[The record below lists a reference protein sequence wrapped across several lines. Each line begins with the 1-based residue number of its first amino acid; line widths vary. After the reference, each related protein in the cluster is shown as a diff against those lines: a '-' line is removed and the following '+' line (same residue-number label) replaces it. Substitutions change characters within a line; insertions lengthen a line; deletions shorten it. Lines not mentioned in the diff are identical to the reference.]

1 MVASSKKSGG
11 FQESLTY
18 AQAAALLD
26 CHVSNIPKYIRRGL
40 LTSHGGRGTKGG
52 SLDRR
57 EVEALAER
65 RREEAAARERRRQEK
80 SVDPRPDTMHDW
92 LTVAEA
98 AEVIGL
104 TPDAVRK
111 RAGKGKLPH
120 VVHRGKVWVRWEHAE
135 LAANVRA
142 ARLTRKIRRTAP

>member
-1 MVASSKKSGG
+1 MTESQSG
-11 FQESLTY
+11 LTY
-18 AQAAALLD
+18 TQAADLLE

-40 LTSHGGRGTKGG
+40 LTSRGGRGTKGG

-57 EVEALAER
+57 EVEALAAWRQEQ
-65 RREEAAARERRRQEK
+65 AAARELRREEK
-80 SVDPRPDTMHDW
+80 SADPRPDTEHDW

-104 TPDAVRK
+104 TPDAIRK

-120 VVHRGKVWVRWEHAE
+120 VVHRGKVWVRREHAE
-135 LAANVRA
+135 VAANVRA
-142 ARLTRKIRRTAP
+142 ARRLRLA